1 MGQGFGSG
9 SCKFLRAYLADGAET
24 EEAGGRVGMSNFMA
38 CAPPCSPPVA
48 AAACSSRERRRPSAT
63 SPGHCHTC
71 TPLATPAAL
80 GTCRRRAGSWS
91 CSMAAWLSTPPSSD
105 HVPVLGVVPSNTTSF
120 PPRAYRYHEPPR
132 CLLDNGLTMWPMA
145 LSSHENCVLPLPPVV
160 VKR

>member
-48 AAACSSRERRRPSAT
+48 AAPCSSRERRRPSAT
-63 SPGHCHTC
+63 SPGYCHTC
-71 TPLATPAAL
+71 TSLATPAAL

-105 HVPVLGVVPSNTTSF
+105 HVPVLGVRQENGGGVLCRAVEHDQLPTQGVQV
-120 PPRAYRYHEPPR
+120 PRACWR
-132 CLLDNGLTMWPMA
+132 
-145 LSSHENCVLPLPPVV
+145 
-160 VKR
+160 